1 MKKHLFNKEFWA
13 LLAEG
18 FLPLF
23 VTYAMFIISDEGIK
37 LYDKLF
43 KQLKGEAVVPPLG
56 WSGWF
61 LVISLPMSGIFAV
74 WLLIKRYKEKI
85 KEPNYIELK
94 EKLDFYTNNISTL
107 VDGLLYSFAGELNLG
122 NSDRV
127 TVYASVKTSENGS
140 EFIPIARY
148 AGNPQFRAK
157 GRASY
162 PGNEGIISKAWHEGH
177 YFDNKVPSVDDT
189 QAYNDYHFQ
198 HYGVKESVCNSIKM
212 KSRLYYGW
220 RVRDSSGRKD
230 VAVII
235 LESTSKKRFTEEELT
250 SFFENKKRFL
260 REFVTNI
267 RPLLPTES
275 GSLSGF

>member
-1 MKKHLFNKEFWA
+1 MKKHLSNKEFWA

-23 VTYAMFIISDEGIK
+23 VTYAMFFISDEGIK
-37 LYDKLF
+37 LYGKLF

-56 WSGWF
+56 LSGWF
-61 LVISLPMSGIFAV
+61 LVISLPVSGAFAAF
-74 WLLIKRYKEKI
+74 LLIKRYKERI
-85 KEPNYIELK
+85 KEPDCNGLR

-127 TVYASVKTSENGS
+127 TVYASVKTSKNDS

-148 AGNPQFRAK
+148 AGNPHFRSK

-162 PGNEGIISKAWHEGH
+162 PGDEGIISKAWHEGH
-177 YFDNKVPSVDDT
+177 YFDNKVPDPSNT
-189 QAYNDYHFQ
+189 QAYNNYHQ
-198 HYGVKESVCNSIKM
+198 HNYGVKESVCNGIKM

-220 RVRDSSGRKD
+220 RVKDSSGRKD